1 MRLLA
6 VLLVTIMAI
15 SVTGCTEK
23 RVIKRDVYKEENIT
37 RPTLTPYELNR
48 IADQIFMN
56 ETGGNLKYLMY
67 WSPRESFASLGYGH
81 FIWYPA
87 GEPQKFDQTFPDMV
101 QYYIDNR
108 VAIPDWLKRQKDIG
122 LPWSS
127 REEFEGAR
135 DRDKRFKELENILI
149 NTKGLQTK
157 FFFDRVVDAIP
168 EIVEYLPKEK
178 QEHIKRSYNA
188 VANSHGGWYPLID
201 YINFKGKGVKETE
214 KYNGE
219 GWGLL
224 QGF

>member
-1 MRLLA
+1 M
-6 VLLVTIMAI
+6 
-15 SVTGCTEK
+15 
-23 RVIKRDVYKEENIT
+23 
-37 RPTLTPYELNR
+37 
-48 IADQIFMN
+48 
-56 ETGGNLKYLMY
+56 
-67 WSPRESFASLGYGH
+67 
-81 FIWYPA
+81 
-87 GEPQKFDQTFPDMV
+87 
-101 QYYIDNR
+101 
-108 VAIPDWLKRQKDIG
+108 
-122 LPWSS
+122 
-127 REEFEGAR
+127 
-135 DRDKRFKELENILI
+135 I

-224 QGF
+224 QVLDSMKPISKGSDALKEFADSAEFVLRRRVKNRPSERKFLKGWLKRVETYKRAIY